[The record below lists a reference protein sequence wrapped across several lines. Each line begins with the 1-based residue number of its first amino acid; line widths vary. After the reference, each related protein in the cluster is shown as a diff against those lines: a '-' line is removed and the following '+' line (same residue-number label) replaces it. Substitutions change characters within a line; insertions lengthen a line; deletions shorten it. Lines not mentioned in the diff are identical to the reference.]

1 MSHYYWIGGIH
12 SVLAAINNK
21 KRTIKE
27 IWVNNEDKIKKLKID
42 HLFKKIKLK
51 KNNEISNLFKSS
63 NNEIHQGIAANIST
77 IQYRSFNEI
86 LSEEQNTIVILDG
99 VSDQRNI
106 GSIIRCCV
114 AFGVKT
120 IIAEKKS
127 LNVNS
132 NTIHK
137 ASSGYIENIDIV
149 ISSNVTN
156 NIITL
161 KKKNYYIVGLD
172 SNSGSNLNNFDIP
185 KKHALIFGSE
195 EKGIRNNLLNKCD
208 FRLKIKMNKTANSL
222 NVSNTVAIV
231 LNKVF
236 AS

>member
-1 MSHYYWIGGIH
+1 MS
-12 SVLAAINNK
+12 K
-21 KRTIKE
+21 KYL
-27 IWVNNEDKIKKLKID
+27 N
-42 HLFKKIKLK
+42 
-51 KNNEISNLFKSS
+51 SS
-63 NNEIHQGIAANIST
+63 NQNLYNKIVNFFIKDGNRVKASKIVSLAFFKVSKETGL
-77 IQYRSFNEI
+77 SFNEI

-137 ASSGYIENIDIV
+137 ASSGYIENIDVV
-149 ISSNVTN
+149 ISSNVAN
-156 NIITL
+156 NIIAL
-161 KKKNYYIVGLD
+161 KKKNYYIIGLD

-185 KKHALIFGSE
+185 KKHAFIFGSE

-236 AS
+236 SS